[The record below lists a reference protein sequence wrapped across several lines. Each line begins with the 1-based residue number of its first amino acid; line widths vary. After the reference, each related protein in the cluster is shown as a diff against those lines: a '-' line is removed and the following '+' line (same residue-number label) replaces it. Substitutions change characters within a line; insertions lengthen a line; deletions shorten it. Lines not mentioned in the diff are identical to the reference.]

1 MQLCKKPVHSYGRYK
16 QAVQLYMPSSPSG
29 IVEEVVEEVAEEVA
43 ETLVDIGS
51 ATLDTAIDLYAAA
64 VTTGITYGQS
74 EVRGG
79 TQSSVFRL
87 ETPAGTMSR
96 NNPRHDPA
104 VPDSMINHSTTLGFQ
119 VGGFG
124 FKFEKR
130 TALPMMPEDAPETD
144 TDDEKKKSTTGD

>member
-16 QAVQLYMPSSPSG
+16 QTVQLYMPGSSSPPTAF
-29 IVEEVVEEVAEEVA
+29 VEASVEVGEAV
-43 ETLVDIGS
+43 VDIGS
-51 ATLDTAIDLYAAA
+51 AILDSTVDLYAQA

-74 EVRGG
+74 DLPGGGEV
-79 TQSSVFRL
+79 SSVFKL
-87 ETPAGTMSR
+87 ETPGGTISH

-119 VGGFG
+119 AGGFG

-130 TALPMMPEDAPETD
+130 TALPVVPEDAPETD
-144 TDDEKKKSTTGD
+144 TDDDEKKKSTTDG